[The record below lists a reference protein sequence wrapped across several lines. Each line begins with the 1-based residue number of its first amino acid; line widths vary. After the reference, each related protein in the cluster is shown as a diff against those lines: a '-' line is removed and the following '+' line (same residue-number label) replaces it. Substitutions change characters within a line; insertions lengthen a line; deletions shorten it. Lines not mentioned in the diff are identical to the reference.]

1 MEPKIK
7 KNHLFLCTQTIRGY
21 YRKGRIYESQRDYF
35 IDGDNPNK
43 RFSGGFITNDKGDK
57 DHFWA
62 LYPEFNPFTS
72 DKWTDFFKDMGE
84 KPKGVV
90 ITPYA
95 IGDTVK
101 WHCDDD
107 DVIRK
112 SKILRI
118 EIDCGKDAQ
127 TEYTFYAKVKFK
139 GSASLAAFTMK
150 DIRAAY

>member
-21 YRKGRIYESQRDYF
+21 YRKGRVYESEKDYYLSK
-35 IDGDNPNK
+35 DGCKD
-43 RFSGGFITNDKGDK
+43 FSGGFITNDRGDK
-57 DHFWA
+57 DHFW
-62 LYPEFNPFTS
+62 PFNPQQHPLCHDS
-72 DKWTDFFKDMGE
+72 WTDYFKDLGG

-95 IGDTVK
+95 VGDTVK

-112 SKILRI
+112 SKILGINI
-118 EIDCGKDAQ
+118 ECGKDAQ
-127 TEYTFYAKVKFK
+127 TEYIFYAKVKFK
-139 GSASLAAFTMK
+139 GSTSLAAFTMK